1 MYYNIGK
8 LNPDSDHPSL
18 SWLATGSMY
27 GRGYIPSVMVD
38 NFGVV
43 MEVHT
48 LDNKVCYRVGSLEEN
63 YILWHG
69 DIGEHG
75 TILDDGI
82 DSTITSMP
90 VGRNII
96 AVSYQSHGNLYM
108 ASMAFGTEITSLTF
122 QDAIEQGAV
131 QFGQLVTE
139 FNNDGPTTITQDW
152 AVEETYSSSD
162 TYNWE
167 SQTHVGVTATV
178 EVGFFGGGGSVSAET
193 SVTMTVGEST
203 TISKEFV
210 MNTTIHVELPPQ
222 AGKVKFIAELYRV
235 PTQILFSANFK
246 RGDSGWTEN
255 ETVDVSHGLVYANVS
270 SLPVP

>member
-96 AVSYQSHGNLYM
+96 AVSYQNHGNLYM

-122 QDAIEQGAV
+122 KDATEQGAV
-131 QFGQLVTE
+131 QFGKLVTE
-139 FNNDGPTTITQDW
+139 FANDGPTTITQDW

-167 SQTHVGVTATV
+167 SQKHVGVTATV
-178 EVGFFGGGGSVSAET
+178 EVGFFGGGGSVSVET

-210 MNTTIHVELPPQ
+210 MSTTIHVELPPQ